1 MYCLHNCTIKPAKR
15 AFMQSIKKTK
25 SFKTVYDGGRHYV
38 NLYFVV
44 YAIANNEE
52 FNRLGVT
59 VSKKVGNAVIRNRV
73 RRLIKE
79 SCRLKASM
87 LRQGFDIVIV
97 ARATVG
103 ELPKEGSFIKV
114 DKSLKSLFSKLR
126 LIKKEVDLK

>member
-1 MYCLHNCTIKPAKR
+1 
-15 AFMQSIKKTK
+15 MQSIKKTK